1 MATET
6 NEEVNGPTS
15 ENTENRE
22 FKNDELSQ
30 ALDES
35 GLASLLEK
43 QMSDSQP
50 VPPEPEQPTES
61 EAKPDEEEDL
71 AEDSAGADETE
82 AEKSSLTD
90 DDESEEPA
98 WFQKRIDKLTRQR
111 RDAEDEVKDLRGEMK
126 ELRGQVTDNA
136 TPASRT
142 NSDSP
147 FEHLTSQEQIDAERQ
162 KAKDLR
168 RWCRKNRDG
177 AVINGKNG
185 EVEYDSTQ
193 IEDILENAEE
203 ALDTHLPERE
213 KFVEASV
220 YWEPEAVK
228 AYPWIE
234 DRGSNENKLFN
245 QALKAF
251 PQVKALPDYKILLG
265 DMLVGRA
272 LRISNE
278 TSKPES
284 KIKAK
289 AKPKAPKQPAAPSA
303 DRTTTPPTAAKIS
316 ANKNR
321 FLKSGQESDLAE
333 LMMDYV

>member
-6 NEEVNGPTS
+6 SEEVNGPSS

-61 EAKPDEEEDL
+61 EAKPDEEEDS
-71 AEDSAGADETE
+71 AEDSASADEPE

-213 KFVEASV
+213 KFVEASA

-234 DRGSNENKLFN
+234 DRGSNENKLFK

-265 DMLVGRA
+265 DMLIGRA